1 METMTTYS
9 PRQLSRLFY
18 LHDELRRIAKTI
30 HRLDEN
36 ACNYDLTLR
45 QETREKNLL
54 KKAEGLAQEMGL
66 HAYHQGDP
74 RGCSLYLVE
83 TYKES
88 DCDYTQG
95 VAVTF

>member
-1 METMTTYS
+1 MATYS
-9 PRQLSRLFY
+9 PKQLNRMFWV
-18 LHDELRRIAKTI
+18 HDELRRIAKTI

-36 ACNYDLTLR
+36 ACNYGLTPR
-45 QETREKNLL
+45 QETRQANLL
-54 KKAEGLAQEMGL
+54 KRAEELAQELGL

-83 TYKES
+83 IYKES

-95 VAVTF
+95 TAITF